1 MEISR
6 VDLYE
11 RVWKTPL
18 RKLATE
24 FGISDVGLAKACRR
38 HAVPTPPMGHWTRV
52 EHGKTSER
60 APLPPAPHGETVS
73 LSEEKSRA
81 QRLPPAAGVADALQV
96 QVAPD
101 TASLAPFSRATFS
114 ALSKAKPT
122 SAGLVSCGGAA
133 FFQVTASPGQTG
145 RACRI
150 LDAIERKLSE
160 LGGQVARGSDN
171 KPLCL
176 TFDGQPVTFMLAE
189 RYTRTEFI
197 PESERKSPY
206 PRKEYA
212 YHLTGELKLAIEGY
226 FDGRKSW
233 SDGARAK
240 LEEKLPEVLPGLAA
254 AAAAMK
260 LLAQQRAEEHQR
272 WQEQDRIRQELENQ
286 ARRRAAFREAFAT
299 EARGWQR
306 HQAAAEYLAH
316 LRGTLEEHAQLPEP
330 SAQWLSH
337 AEQAVADLDPTG
349 RRLQL
354 LHEGVKPDWYGPFGA
369 KLVEDKRVL
378 PGAYG

>member
-6 VDLYE
+6 QDLYE

-38 HAVPTPPMGHWTRV
+38 HAVPTPPMGHWMRV

-60 APLPPAPHGETVS
+60 PPLPRAPHGETVS
-73 LSEEKSRA
+73 LSEQKSRA
-81 QRLPPAAGVADALQV
+81 QRLPPAAAADALEV

-101 TASLAPFSRATFS
+101 TASLAPFSRATFT

-133 FFQVTASPGQTG
+133 FFQVSASPGQTG

-150 LDAIERKLSE
+150 LDAVERKLSE
-160 LGGQVARGSDN
+160 LGGQVTRGSDN
-171 KPLCL
+171 KPLRL
-176 TFDGQPVTFMLAE
+176 TFDAQPVTFTLAE

-212 YHLTGELKLAIEGY
+212 YHLTGELKLTIEGY

-240 LEEKLPEVLPGLAA
+240 LEEKLPEVLTGLAA

-260 LLAQQRAEEHQR
+260 RLAQERAEEHRR
-272 WQEQDRIRQELENQ
+272 WEEQDRIRQELESQ
-286 ARRRAAFREAFAT
+286 ARRRAAFRQAFAV
-299 EARGWQR
+299 EAAGWER
-306 HQAAAEYLAH
+306 HRAAADYLAH
-316 LRGTLEEHAQLPEP
+316 LRSRLHEQMPLPEV
-330 SAQWLSH
+330 SAQWLGH
-337 AEQAVADLDPTG
+337 AEQAVADLDPTQ

-354 LHEGVKPDWYGPFGA
+354 LHQGVKPDWSGPFGQ
-369 KLVEDKRVL
+369 KLVEDKRAL
-378 PGAYG
+378 PGTYS